1 MNMMKAPVALAVWIF
16 LSLMAFKPFAAIAG
30 TTKSCSELAK
40 KAEKQK
46 VRIPA
51 YMSGRKVVGRGR
63 AYFYAAP
70 STSCRV
76 KNTFVIPND
85 EVQAYGDVEGYT
97 EVTYWDAKGN
107 DVTGWIPNSR
117 LVETGT
123 GIGPRYGQ

>member
-1 MNMMKAPVALAVWIF
+1 MKASVAFAVWIF

-30 TTKSCSELAK
+30 TTKSCSELAQN
-40 KAEKQK
+40 AEKEK
-46 VRIPA
+46 VRIPG

-63 AYFYAAP
+63 VYFYAAP
-70 STSCRV
+70 SASCRM

-85 EVQAYGDVEGYT
+85 EVQAYADVEGYT
-97 EVTYWDAKGN
+97 EVTYWDAKGY

-123 GIGPRYGQ
+123 GIGPRYEQ